1 MDINPLL
8 PVQKI
13 TLKEESLRFIVPF
26 SMSVSGPPQ
35 SGKTE
40 FIVKLVQQRQNLFT
54 SEFSRIIY
62 CQPESLSHRQNDC
75 FERIKKSFSRAEL
88 VNGLP
93 SVSKLN
99 LDLNNLPCLLI
110 IDDQMM
116 AVLDSA
122 EMLDLLTVRVGLHEH
137 MT

>member
-26 SMSVSGPPQ
+26 SMSVSGPSQ
-35 SGKTE
+35 SGKSE

>member
-1 MDINPLL
+1 ML
-8 PVQKI
+8 
-13 TLKEESLRFIVPF
+13 
-26 SMSVSGPPQ
+26 SVLHVI
-35 SGKTE
+35 K
-40 FIVKLVQQRQNLFT
+40 R
-54 SEFSRIIY
+54 
-62 CQPESLSHRQNDC
+62 D
-75 FERIKKSFSRAEL
+75 KKSFSRAEL

>member
-1 MDINPLL
+1 MNVNPLL
-8 PVQKI
+8 PVQKV

-26 SMSVSGPPQ
+26 SMAVSGPSQ

-40 FIVKLVQQRQNLFT
+40 FIINLVENREQLFT

-62 CQPESLSHRQNDC
+62 CQPESVAHRQNLC

-93 SVSKLN
+93 NVSKLN

-110 IDDQMM
+110 IDDQMT
-116 AVLDSA
+116 AVLDSSA
-122 EMLDLLTVRVGLHEH
+122 MLELLTVKVLLYDF
-137 MT
+137 

>member
-26 SMSVSGPPQ
+26 SMSVSGPSQ

-75 FERIKKSFSRAEL
+75 FERIKK
-88 VNGLP
+88 
-93 SVSKLN
+93 
-99 LDLNNLPCLLI
+99 
-110 IDDQMM
+110 
-116 AVLDSA
+116 
-122 EMLDLLTVRVGLHEH
+122 
-137 MT
+137 

>member
-26 SMSVSGPPQ
+26 SMSVSGPSQ